1 MLVLSRRK
9 AERIQIG
16 DNIEILV
23 IEVRSGR
30 VKLGIRAPQEIR
42 VLRSEIAMTQAVG
55 VVHDTTSEADMEMP
69 AVPVLPRRPR

>member
-16 DNIEILV
+16 DNIEIVV